1 MTLTI
6 LPFLVAV
13 WALLLTPGPTNILL
27 AVSGMRSGFVSS
39 LRLLPAELGAY
50 LLVVTPLSLVGPELA
65 SVSPVLPRILKL
77 AAALWVLHL
86 AIRLWRDRAAQ
97 LSARQ
102 VSVRDVFVTTLL
114 NPKGIIIG
122 LVLLPASATGGLYA
136 VYLASFAFSVVAVGS
151 FWMASGASAGF
162 GGRGGGTRVQQ
173 YVSRLAAL
181 WLGVVSVGLTAGA
194 ISG

>member
-86 AIRLWRDRAAQ
+86 AIRLWRGRAAQ
-97 LSARQ
+97 LSAR
-102 VSVRDVFVTTLL
+102 
-114 NPKGIIIG
+114 
-122 LVLLPASATGGLYA
+122 
-136 VYLASFAFSVVAVGS
+136 
-151 FWMASGASAGF
+151 
-162 GGRGGGTRVQQ
+162 
-173 YVSRLAAL
+173 
-181 WLGVVSVGLTAGA
+181 
-194 ISG
+194 